1 MDEHTAVQTAKLG
14 ERIRAARIAQRM
26 SQADLAAKAGIDL
39 PRISNIELGKVAMR
53 IPTFVK
59 IAEALDVSADHLL
72 RLNTKEGK
80 AVYEGEFLKIV
91 EDCTPEEIESLLL
104 IVQQVKKSLH
114 SRSPENSE

>member
-1 MDEHTAVQTAKLG
+1 MDEHSATQAARLG
-14 ERIRAARIAQRM
+14 ERIRTTRLAKGM
-26 SQADLAAKAGIDL
+26 SQADLAAKASIDL

-59 IAEALDVSADHLL
+59 IAEALEVSADHLL
-72 RLNTKEGK
+72 RLDTKEGK

-114 SRSPENSE
+114 AKPQ

>member
-1 MDEHTAVQTAKLG
+1 MDEHNAVQTARLG
-14 ERIRAARIAQRM
+14 ERIRAARIAQGM
-26 SQADLAAKAGIDL
+26 SQADLAAKAGI
-39 PRISNIELGKVAMR
+39 IELGKVAMR
-53 IPTFVK
+53 VPTFVK

-104 IVQQVKKSLH
+104 IVQQVKKSL
-114 SRSPENSE
+114 RSKSSNNRE